1 MLGKRKEK
9 KAGQRMR
16 QLDGITNS
24 MNRSS
29 SKLQGIVK
37 DGEPG
42 VLQSMGLQSVRH
54 DLATEQ
60 QWASL
65 VAQWLKKKKKKS
77 ACNAGSCRR
86 HGFDP
91 WVRKIPGGGHD
102 NPLQYSCLENHTAEE
117 TGRLLPIVSQ
127 RVGHDLRDL
136 AHTHMY

>member
-1 MLGKRKEK
+1 
-9 KAGQRMR
+9 MR

-65 VAQWLKKKKKKS
+65 VAQWLKKKKKNLP
-77 ACNAGSCRR
+77 AMQVAAGDMGS
-86 HGFDP
+86 
-91 WVRKIPGGGHD
+91 IPG
-102 NPLQYSCLENHTAEE
+102 
-117 TGRLLPIVSQ
+117 
-127 RVGHDLRDL
+127 
-136 AHTHMY
+136 